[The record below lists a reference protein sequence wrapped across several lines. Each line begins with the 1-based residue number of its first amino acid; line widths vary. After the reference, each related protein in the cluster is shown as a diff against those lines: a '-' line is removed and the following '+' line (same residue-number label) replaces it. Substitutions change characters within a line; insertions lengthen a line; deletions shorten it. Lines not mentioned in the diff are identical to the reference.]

1 MLRVLETCC
10 FVLAI
15 VLVVAI
21 EASCVYAIWFH
32 PSLHT
37 LSAVAVPIYGYWM
50 SPTLPQCWLIGGL
63 LILIYRL
70 IEAVLPP
77 RTRDSSGSPVNGKS
91 LLRQWTWLIA
101 LAVMQGCALYLDYS
115 VVVSR

>member
-1 MLRVLETCC
+1 MLRQLETCC

-15 VLVVAI
+15 VLVVAM
-21 EASCVYAIWFH
+21 EASCVHAIWCH
-32 PSLHT
+32 SSLHR
-37 LSAVAVPIYGYWM
+37 LPAVSMPIYGYWI

-63 LILIYRL
+63 LFLIYRL
-70 IEAVLPP
+70 IEAVL
-77 RTRDSSGSPVNGKS
+77 RLRARDNSGSRVNGKS

-115 VVVSR
+115 VMVSR

>member
-1 MLRVLETCC
+1 MLRQLETCC

-32 PSLHT
+32 PSLHRLPT
-37 LSAVAVPIYGYWM
+37 VALPIYGYWM
-50 SPTLPQCWLIGGL
+50 SPTLPECWLIGGL

-77 RTRDSSGSPVNGKS
+77 RTRDSSGSLVNGKS
-91 LLRQWTWLIA
+91 LLGQWTWLIA

-115 VVVSR
+115 VMVSR

>member
-1 MLRVLETCC
+1 MLRQLETCC

-15 VLVVAI
+15 VLVVAM

-32 PSLHT
+32 PSLHRLPT
-37 LSAVAVPIYGYWM
+37 VALPIYGYWM

-77 RTRDSSGSPVNGKS
+77 RTLDSSGTLVNGKS
-91 LLRQWTWLIA
+91 LLGHLASLIP
-101 LAVMQGCALYLDYS
+101 LAVMPGCS
-115 VVVSR
+115 

>member
-1 MLRVLETCC
+1 MLRQLETCC

-15 VLVVAI
+15 VLVVAM
-21 EASCVYAIWFH
+21 EASCVHAIWCH
-32 PSLHT
+32 PSLHR
-37 LSAVAVPIYGYWM
+37 LPAVSMPIYGYWI

-63 LILIYRL
+63 LFLIYRL
-70 IEAVLPP
+70 IEAVLRLRARDNSGP
-77 RTRDSSGSPVNGKS
+77 RVNGKS

-115 VVVSR
+115 VMVSR

>member
-1 MLRVLETCC
+1 MLRQLETCC

-21 EASCVYAIWFH
+21 EVSCVYAIWFH
-32 PSLHT
+32 PSLHRLPT
-37 LSAVAVPIYGYWM
+37 VSVPIYGYWM
-50 SPTLPQCWLIGGL
+50 RPTLPQCWLIGGL

-70 IEAVLPP
+70 TEAALPL
-77 RTRDSSGSPVNGKS
+77 RTRDSSGSRVNGNS

-101 LAVMQGCALYLDYS
+101 LAVMHGCALYLDYS
-115 VVVSR
+115 VMVSR

>member
-1 MLRVLETCC
+1 MLRQLETCC

-21 EASCVYAIWFH
+21 EASCVYAICCH
-32 PSLHT
+32 PSLHRLPT
-37 LSAVAVPIYGYWM
+37 VAVPIYGYWM

-70 IEAVLPP
+70 IEAVLPL
-77 RTRDSSGSPVNGKS
+77 RAHGSSGSRVDGIS

-101 LAVMQGCALYLDYS
+101 LAVMQGCALHLDYS
-115 VVVSR
+115 VVMSR

>member
-1 MLRVLETCC
+1 MLRQLETCC

-15 VLVVAI
+15 VFVVAI

-32 PSLHT
+32 PSLHRRPT
-37 LSAVAVPIYGYWM
+37 LAVPIDGYWM

-63 LILIYRL
+63 LILICRL

-77 RTRDSSGSPVNGKS
+77 RTLDSSGALVNGKS
-91 LLRQWTWLIA
+91 LLGQWTWLIA

-115 VVVSR
+115 VMVSR